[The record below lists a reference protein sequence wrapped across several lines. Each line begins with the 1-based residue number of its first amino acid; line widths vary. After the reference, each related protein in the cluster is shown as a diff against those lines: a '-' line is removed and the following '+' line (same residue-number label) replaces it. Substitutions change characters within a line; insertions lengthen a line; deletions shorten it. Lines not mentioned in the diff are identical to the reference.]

1 MTTRLPRRVNAG
13 KPFLHERE
21 AKNIR
26 PKLSDPKRLLSIRV
40 ATSVIAAWKASGAG
54 WQTRMAEV
62 LAKRASKAKGG

>member
-21 AKNIR
+21 AKKIR

-40 ATSVIAAWKASGAG
+40 ATSVIAAWKA
-54 WQTRMAEV
+54 Q
-62 LAKRASKAKGG
+62 AKGG